1 MRLIERLVFL
11 SGEPAESGGASRV
24 RGGRLGGAGGFY
36 GIYELDCRVV
46 NVRTGGLPIG
56 VCMQG
61 VHLGLVVAARPVS
74 QAPGNPG

>member
-1 MRLIERLVFL
+1 M
-11 SGEPAESGGASRV
+11 
-24 RGGRLGGAGGFY
+24 RGGWRGAEEGFY

-56 VCMQG
+56 GYMQG

-74 QAPGNPG
+74 QAPDNPG

>member
-1 MRLIERLVFL
+1 M
-11 SGEPAESGGASRV
+11 
-24 RGGRLGGAGGFY
+24 RGGWRGAEEGFY